1 MKVQTLRVS
10 GWSCEGCTS
19 HTQGELK
26 KLAGVKSVETD
37 LKAGTALVTY
47 DEAKIGVAELEK
59 AIVAAGY
66 SVAR

>member
-1 MKVQTLRVS
+1 MKVQTLKVS

-19 HTQGELK
+19 HTEGELK
-26 KLAGVKSVETD
+26 KLAGVQSVKTD

-47 DEAKIGVAELEK
+47 DEARVSITELEK
-59 AIVAAGY
+59 AIATAGY

>member
-19 HTQGELK
+19 HTEGELK
-26 KLAGVKSVETD
+26 KLTGVQSVETD

-47 DEAKIGVAELEK
+47 DEAKVSVADLER
-59 AIVAAGY
+59 AIVTAGY